1 MFTEE
6 ELQLMIDR
14 KMIGHI
20 YPYDTNDEK
29 AVIDYTKQ
37 IKAELERQSGVHVRV
52 EQLHFGSGYAS
63 YIEWFVY
70 LDRDVQQ
77 SDNKYGI
84 RTVEKEGLMINI
96 SLLAPVIL
104 IGTGE
109 KSDDILIETDK
120 VVGGSKSLFCEVSNL
135 DIPAQFKELA
145 NSIEGLFMKYHYT
158 ILQKADVNRRL
169 PIKTYIPTIFREP
182 YEYLV
187 WDAIFYWED

>member
-1 MFTEE
+1 MFTEA
-6 ELQLMIDR
+6 ELQMMIDG

-37 IKAELERQSGVHVRV
+37 IKAELERQAGIHVHV

-77 SDNKYGI
+77 SDNPYGI
-84 RTVEKEGLMINI
+84 RTVEKEGLIVNI
-96 SLLAPVIL
+96 SLLAPLIL
-104 IGTGE
+104 IGTGTR
-109 KSDDILIETDK
+109 SDDIQIETGK
-120 VVGGSKSLFCEVSNL
+120 ILSGGRSLLCEVSDL
-135 DIPAQFKELA
+135 ELPRQFDELK
-145 NSIEGLFMKYHYT
+145 SRLERLFMKYHYT
-158 ILQKADVNRRL
+158 ILQKADVDRQL
-169 PIKTYIPTIFREP
+169 PFKTNIPTIFREP
-182 YEYLV
+182 HEYLV